1 MLKDLLEEVAHF
13 QGMAMMLFNCNVS
26 PRQRRQI
33 QVINKCF
40 FFRVKLLEPIG
51 VELHDICRS
60 HPFQFVSLLFTHLGG
75 GLLSGRTTASGMK
88 DVHKDQEKDD
98 KSWFH
103 RFCSE

>member
-33 QVINKCF
+33 QVINECL
-40 FFRVKLLEPIG
+40 FFRVKLLEPLG

-60 HPFQFVSLLFTHLGG
+60 HPFQFVSFLFTHLGS
-75 GLLSGRTTASGMK
+75 LLRGRTSTSGMK
-88 DVHKDQEKDD
+88 DVQKD
-98 KSWFH
+98 
-103 RFCSE
+103 